1 VHCASWIDAVLERK
15 HQSVVGSGRGPP
27 LRQLARRSRD
37 LGDLGAEEEEEKEGR
52 EMFLNNRY
60 ERQQPTSAPTP
71 QCRGSRLSLNHGA
84 RTLEFFV
91 SKEDERN
98 LYSTILKSFERM
110 NMFFL

>member
-15 HQSVVGSGRGPP
+15 HQRVVASGRGPP
-27 LRQLARRSRD
+27 LRQLARGSCD
-37 LGDLGAEEEEEKEGR
+37 LGDLGAEEEEEWEI
-52 EMFLNNRY
+52 FLNNRY